1 MTITGNMSAE
11 EDFRNF
17 LVAVDNLV
25 AFIDENRFSC
35 DFSLERSVRKLKDA
49 IRILIM
55 GISLAISNVDHM
67 YNEVKDLVEG
77 LVTNLCNLLYELN
90 ASKTVQLREART
102 METRINQISTGG
114 RPMYIVTKEQL
125 DCLRETGL
133 SWRKITSFF
142 DIHERTLLRRRAS

>member
-35 DFSLERSVRKLKDA
+35 DFSLERSVRKLTDA

-67 YNEVKDLVEG
+67 YNEVKDVVEG

-90 ASKTVQLREART
+90 ASKTVQLKLGT
-102 METRINQISTGG
+102 
-114 RPMYIVTKEQL
+114 
-125 DCLRETGL
+125 
-133 SWRKITSFF
+133 
-142 DIHERTLLRRRAS
+142 H